1 MHKSFLCA
9 HVSRLSRFEFII
21 DDEYE
26 KQVVREYDL
35 VNSDDRE
42 LNIAGAYTPVQGIY
56 SLGWKGWQEQPYS
69 EFVRSIID
77 WHNSFI
83 KEHSEVFYPD
93 FSPAINR
100 GEPSM
105 EDLKAI
111 FFSLLPRATELFMWE
126 GLAHN
131 RAHRMGARE
140 ARDLI
145 ARHLFEET
153 GHAEMMFDFV
163 AGAFNL
169 DRVRD
174 LYPLNN
180 PHNFS
185 EPLKKWY
192 KNNQRRNAEGHFV
205 EVAAASMLSE
215 RWIPKA
221 YNLIGQGLRKHYN
234 VPNKYL
240 TFMDVHSYIDI
251 YHQRFGAYLLSKY
264 ASTKELQERAEKEY
278 KNAINGLYEYNRSV
292 YEGLQMSRR

>member
-1 MHKSFLCA
+1 MAKLDLIF
-9 HVSRLSRFEFII
+9 

-26 KQVVREYDL
+26 KQVVRKYDL
-35 VNSDDRE
+35 IDSDDRE
-42 LNIAGAYTPVQGIY
+42 LNTAGSYTPVKGIY
-56 SLGWKGWQEQPYS
+56 SLGWKGWQDQPHAD
-69 EFVRSIID
+69 FVRALMD
-77 WHNSFI
+77 WHNGFI
-83 KEHSEVFYPD
+83 RDHSSEIFYPD
-93 FSPAINR
+93 FSPAIR
-100 GEPSM
+100 KGEPSM
-105 EDLKAI
+105 DDLRKI
-111 FFSLLPRATELFMWE
+111 FESLLPRATEIFMWE
-126 GLAHN
+126 GMAHTK
-131 RAHRMGARE
+131 AHIMGARE

-163 AGAFNL
+163 AGAFHL

-180 PHNFS
+180 PYNFS

-192 KNNQRRNAEGHFV
+192 KNVQKRNAEGHFL

-221 YNLIGQGLRKHYN
+221 YNMIGDGLREHYKI
-234 VPNKYL
+234 PNQYL

-264 ASTKELQERAEKEY
+264 ADDKDLRQKAEDEY
-278 KNAINGLYEYNRSV
+278 KNSMKGLFEYNRSV
-292 YEGLQMSRR
+292 YETLDMSKR